1 MIYSCVRTIIEIP
14 DSVVATLDELC
25 KKANRPRVSM
35 IREALTDYLAKK
47 SQVGHEAAF
56 GLWKTN
62 PTDGMNYQMKLR
74 EEWSER

>member
-1 MIYSCVRTIIEIP
+1 VRTIIEIP
-14 DSVVATLDELC
+14 NSVAATLDELC
-25 KKANRPRVSM
+25 KKENRPRVSM

-56 GLWKTN
+56 GLWKNN
-62 PTDGMNYQMKLR
+62 PADGVDYQRELR